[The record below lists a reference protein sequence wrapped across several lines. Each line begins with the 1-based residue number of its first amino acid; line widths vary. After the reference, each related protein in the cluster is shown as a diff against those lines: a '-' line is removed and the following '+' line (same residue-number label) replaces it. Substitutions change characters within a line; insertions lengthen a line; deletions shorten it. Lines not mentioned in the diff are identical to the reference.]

1 MSGDTA
7 ELRHEPRVLI
17 LDYSVDRSEA
27 PLFGRWLPEGATRMD
42 CSVFFGDRIPDP
54 RGFTHVMHTG
64 SSISIC
70 TDADFVGRAG
80 ELITACVE
88 NGIPQM
94 GVCYGHQLL
103 CRVLLG
109 PGSVERCSNGFEAGW
124 IDVNMTGSGL
134 SIPGAG
140 PVVRVL
146 QSHFDRVREIP
157 RGAEII
163 ALNHHTG
170 IQAFADRERK
180 LMGFQ
185 FHPEFDRDSGNELF
199 TNESALMAENGV
211 ELEQVLADGPSISTG
226 EVFFGYFLSGSW
238 YGSGAPEE
246 LKGGSS

>member
-1 MSGDTA
+1 MSGVTA
-7 ELRHEPRVLI
+7 ERLQEPRVLI

-27 PLFGRWLPEGATRMD
+27 PLFAEWLPEG
-42 CSVFFGDRIPDP
+42 CSHTDSYVFFGDAVPDP

-64 SSISIC
+64 SSLSIC
-70 TDADFVGRAG
+70 SDAVFVEKAG
-80 ELITACVE
+80 ELIRTCVE
-88 NGIPQM
+88 RGIPQM

-103 CRVLLG
+103 CRGLLG
-109 PGSVERCSNGFEAGW
+109 PRSVERCSNGFEVGW
-124 IDVNMTGSGL
+124 IDVDMTGSGL

-146 QSHFDRVREIP
+146 QSHFDRVRELP

-163 ALNHHTG
+163 ARNDHTR

-180 LMGFQ
+180 LLGFQ

-199 TNESALMAENGV
+199 RNESALLTENGV
-211 ELEQVLADGPSISTG
+211 DLEKVLADGPSISAG

-238 YGSGAPEE
+238 YGRSLE
-246 LKGGSS
+246 